1 MKSVQRCGAPVSY
14 EKCDQTVTVYRK
26 SGDDY
31 EHFVVHN
38 AFLDFKTTQTVDKTG
53 VSTVNSFLLV
63 IPCDEQIVFKG
74 DKVLL
79 GEGPAITNR
88 EEWANWIP
96 AKVDG
101 LSVVRYVDCKYWQGK
116 MCHLEAGG

>member
-1 MKSVQRCGAPVSY
+1 MISVQRPAVPVSY
-14 EKCDQTVTVYRK
+14 EKCNQTVTVYHRDGEQIQRK
-26 SGDDY
+26 VY
-31 EHFVVHN
+31 RN
-38 AFLDFKTTQTVDKTG
+38 AFYDLKSAQSVAKTG
-53 VSTVNSFLLV
+53 ESGQNTFLLV
-63 IPCDEQIVFKG
+63 IPCAEQTVFKG

-79 GEGPAITNR
+79 GEGPEIATR
-88 EEWANWIP
+88 EEWAALIP